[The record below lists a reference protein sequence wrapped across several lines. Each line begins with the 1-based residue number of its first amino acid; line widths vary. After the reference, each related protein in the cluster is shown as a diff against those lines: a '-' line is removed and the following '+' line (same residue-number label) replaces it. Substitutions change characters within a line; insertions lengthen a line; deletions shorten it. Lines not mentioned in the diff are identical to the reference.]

1 MRRKDNAVNAPF
13 ANSPTREQSIATQT
27 LGSQDAL
34 SSEFV
39 GFNTSSF
46 ESNGSDDSV
55 HCMGENDVEAGVFQI
70 IGLFGHILA

>member
-1 MRRKDNAVNAPF
+1 MLLSLTAQPH
-13 ANSPTREQSIATQT
+13 EQSIASQT

-55 HCMGENDVEAGVFQI
+55 HCMGEDDIEAGVFQI
-70 IGLFGHILA
+70 IGLFGHMLA